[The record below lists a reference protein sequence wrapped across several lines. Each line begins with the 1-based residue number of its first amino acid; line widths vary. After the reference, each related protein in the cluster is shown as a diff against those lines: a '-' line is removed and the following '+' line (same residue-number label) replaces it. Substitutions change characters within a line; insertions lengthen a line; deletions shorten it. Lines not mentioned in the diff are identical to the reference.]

1 MIATM
6 SLNGKPRKQ
15 LSDQLDRMDEI
26 LDVLGEGLT
35 GAVVDA
41 MKVGTA
47 IAVQQ
52 ALVEILTNPDLLA
65 TIRGVL
71 PHPAAMANV
80 PSELP
85 ASVARPSLWSRL
97 KARAA
102 SAQSTMMGALARVK
116 ARVTTAAKA
125 TRSGMIHAAASVLG
139 RVVMVKQQVAAA
151 VGIARVVRHTKRV
164 LLLAVGIG
172 TATGMMSL
180 LAPHAF
186 AALASGATAAIT
198 LVGVQL
204 GLQGRWIVRRV
215 LPALTR

>member
-35 GAVVDA
+35 GAVVEA
-41 MKVGTA
+41 MKAGTA
-47 IAVQQ
+47 LAVKQ
-52 ALVEILTNPDLLA
+52 ALVEILTNPELLA

-71 PHPAAMANV
+71 PPATVAEGAELGLPSV
-80 PSELP
+80 P
-85 ASVARPSLWSRL
+85 ARASLWSRL
-97 KARAA
+97 KAKAVAA
-102 SAQSTMMGALARVK
+102 HSTTVAAVSRVTARV
-116 ARVTTAAKA
+116 ATAAKA
-125 TRSGMIHAAASVLG
+125 TRDGMVHAAASVLG
-139 RVVMVKQQVAAA
+139 RVMMVKQQVAAA
-151 VGIARVVRHTKRV
+151 VDVARLVRHAKRV

-186 AALASGATAAIT
+186 AALASGATAALT

-204 GLQGRWIVRRV
+204 GLQGRGLVRRV

>member
-1 MIATM
+1 MSATM

-41 MKVGTA
+41 MKAGTA
-47 IAVQQ
+47 LAVKQ
-52 ALVEILTNPDLLA
+52 ALVEILTNPELLA

-71 PHPAAMANV
+71 PPAIVTEVAESGL
-80 PSELP
+80 PSAP
-85 ASVARPSLWSRL
+85 ARPSLWSRL
-97 KARAA
+97 KAKAA
-102 SAQSTMMGALARVK
+102 SARSTTVAAMSRVK
-116 ARVTTAAKA
+116 ARVASAANA
-125 TRSGMIHAAASVLG
+125 TRSGMVHAAASVLG
-139 RVVMVKQQVAAA
+139 RVMMVKQQVATVIGVAG
-151 VGIARVVRHTKRV
+151 VIRHAKRV

-186 AALASGATAAIT
+186 AALASGVTAAIT

-204 GLQGRWIVRRV
+204 GFQGRWLVRRV
-215 LPALTR
+215 LPAMAR

>member
-1 MIATM
+1 MSATM

-41 MKVGTA
+41 MKAGTA
-47 IAVQQ
+47 LAVKQ
-52 ALVEILTNPDLLA
+52 ALVEILTNPELLA

-71 PHPAAMANV
+71 PPPTTMANV
-80 PSELP
+80 PSEMP

-97 KARAA
+97 KAKAA
-102 SAQSTMMGALARVK
+102 SARSATVAAISQVTARV
-116 ARVTTAAKA
+116 ATAANA
-125 TRSGMIHAAASVLG
+125 TRSGMVHAASSLFG
-139 RVVMVKQQVAAA
+139 RVVTVKQQLATVIGVAG
-151 VGIARVVRHTKRV
+151 VIRHAKRV

-186 AALASGATAAIT
+186 DALASGVTAAIT

-204 GLQGRWIVRRV
+204 GLQGRWFVRRV
-215 LPALTR
+215 LPALAR